1 MTNYA
6 WVVNFAN
13 SIVGVGVLAM
23 PFCFQQCG
31 IVLAAL
37 LITVSAVLTKK
48 TCEFLL
54 RTASYTRKSTFE
66 QIAYHV
72 YGPMGKLVTEISII
86 GLLLGTLVAFQVVLG
101 DLAPSIVHHFLSFQ
115 ETWSL
120 RTILMVLSSGAILP
134 LCFLRISS
142 LSSLNAVSMSFYM
155 FFIFIIVS
163 FSIPNFLKF
172 TWVNEVNFWQTSA
185 FFHCLPIILIAFNCQ
200 TQVFVVYNA
209 LPDPNMKTMSDI
221 INKAI
226 NMVAIIYITVGTFG
240 YLAFYNAGIHGDI
253 LANFPKGFFT
263 QLLKLG
269 FLGSVIVSFPLMVF
283 PLRVSINSLLYSN
296 KEKGVLHDVIS
307 NASDYISP
315 ERFMYITLSLVSGTL
330 VVGILVPQIELVL
343 SITGALVGTFLCLV
357 FPSILFLV
365 GCPKEGMRRLA
376 KGILIVGT
384 FSMIVSTMTVLST
397 MHSTNTK
404 PHSLDIAHSLDG
416 DHSLDVDH
424 NIDVEN
430 SEKLHVKQAKI
441 DNILDEVPVKNDQ
454 LNPPKNLLKQNLDQ
468 KVVKADIPVKYAT
481 EVITEKNENNPVNL
495 PTDPIMTNKLGV
507 NNIVEK
513 PVEPPVSKNLP
524 EVKAEVIVEK
534 KEVIVETEDL
544 KKDKDENKVVSHKD
558 EIKVDNDDRNEKEVV
573 KVQEIESIKVEKKE
587 IIERVEKQI
596 DLVEPAVD
604 SKKFEVVKENVVSNK
619 QDVLPTTLL
628 LKDVS
633 VQQQKEEKIEQLP
646 ALKALVTN
654 ASLNKIAIVGREILS
669 SSNVE
674 SPK

>member
-1 MTNYA
+1 
-6 WVVNFAN
+6 
-13 SIVGVGVLAM
+13 
-23 PFCFQQCG
+23 
-31 IVLAAL
+31 
-37 LITVSAVLTKK
+37 
-48 TCEFLL
+48 
-54 RTASYTRKSTFE
+54 
-66 QIAYHV
+66 
-72 YGPMGKLVTEISII
+72 
-86 GLLLGTLVAFQVVLG
+86 
-101 DLAPSIVHHFLSFQ
+101 
-115 ETWSL
+115 
-120 RTILMVLSSGAILP
+120 
-134 LCFLRISS
+134 
-142 LSSLNAVSMSFYM
+142 
-155 FFIFIIVS
+155 
-163 FSIPNFLKF
+163 
-172 TWVNEVNFWQTSA
+172 
-185 FFHCLPIILIAFNCQ
+185 
-200 TQVFVVYNA
+200 
-209 LPDPNMKTMSDI
+209 
-221 INKAI
+221 
-226 NMVAIIYITVGTFG
+226 
-240 YLAFYNAGIHGDI
+240 
-253 LANFPKGFFT
+253 
-263 QLLKLG
+263 
-269 FLGSVIVSFPLMVF
+269 
-283 PLRVSINSLLYSN
+283 
-296 KEKGVLHDVIS
+296 
-307 NASDYISP
+307 
-315 ERFMYITLSLVSGTL
+315 
-330 VVGILVPQIELVL
+330 
-343 SITGALVGTFLCLV
+343 
-357 FPSILFLV
+357 
-365 GCPKEGMRRLA
+365 LA

-441 DNILDEVPVKNDQ
+441 DNILDEVPVKIDQ
-454 LNPPKNLLKQNLDQ
+454 LNPPKNLVKQNLE
-468 KVVKADIPVKYAT
+468 VVKANIPVKYAT
-481 EVITEKNENNPVNL
+481 EVVTEKNENNPVNL